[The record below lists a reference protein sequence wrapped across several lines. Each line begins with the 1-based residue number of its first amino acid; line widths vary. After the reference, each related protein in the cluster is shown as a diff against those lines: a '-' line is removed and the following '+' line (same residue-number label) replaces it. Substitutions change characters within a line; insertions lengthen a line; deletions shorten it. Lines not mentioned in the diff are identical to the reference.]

1 MMKIFEL
8 ILPFAMKLI
17 HSWLERNEDVK
28 EAKKDW
34 MNFINKMDEE
44 KSNSKR
50 VSKTI
55 RKLKSNW
62 LA

>member
-1 MMKIFEL
+1 MKIFEL

-34 MNFINKMDEE
+34 MNFINKMDQE

-50 VSKTI
+50 VSNTI

>member
-1 MMKIFEL
+1 MKIFEL

>member
-1 MMKIFEL
+1 
-8 ILPFAMKLI
+8 LI